1 MAPHKCTD
9 KQHKMDLVYSN
20 LCLMTSLNIRAVALS
35 YHILFCP
42 VELLSL
48 GGLLFSEEEMEGE

>member
-1 MAPHKCTD
+1 
-9 KQHKMDLVYSN
+9 
-20 LCLMTSLNIRAVALS
+20 MTSLNIRAVALS